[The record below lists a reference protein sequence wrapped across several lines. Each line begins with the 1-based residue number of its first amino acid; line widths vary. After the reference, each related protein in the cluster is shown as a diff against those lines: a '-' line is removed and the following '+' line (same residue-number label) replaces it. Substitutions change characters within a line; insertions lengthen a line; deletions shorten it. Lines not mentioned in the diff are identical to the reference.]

1 MAPIILPA
9 EVGLWISRL
18 ASVLHQ
24 TNAWRLG
31 RLLAGMLFSRGRRT
45 VASWLRAGG
54 LSNDYQ
60 GYYYFL
66 GSVGRKVKLVAGV
79 LLRWALQVVHPGERV
94 LCAIDDTPTKRY
106 GPLVEGAGIHHN
118 PTPGPAEQKFLYG
131 HVWVTLAWV
140 VRHAWWGTI
149 GLPLL
154 AF

>member
-1 MAPIILPA
+1 MSVFSACRFTSTALSEKTRVVRGSRMKLAVRKKALLSRSGLTATSNRAGGTRMAAIILPA
-9 EVGLWISRL
+9 EVWLWISRL

-79 LLRWALQVVHPGERV
+79 LLRWALQVVHP
-94 LCAIDDTPTKRY
+94 
-106 GPLVEGAGIHHN
+106 
-118 PTPGPAEQKFLYG
+118 
-131 HVWVTLAWV
+131 
-140 VRHAWWGTI
+140 
-149 GLPLL
+149 
-154 AF
+154 